1 MGTGTQK
8 EEMKMLQK
16 IKRCLLLALT
26 IVMLVPAVSG
36 FAVTP
41 KQAALNA
48 YSRWLSGSKVQVMP
62 KGYRDYN
69 DGELFAPVSASNTQ
83 FAIAYINNDSIPEL
97 IVRTVDGHYGSVLTY
112 RNGKI
117 VRLEYTDEVIG
128 MVYGYYSKTGMYL
141 NRRKWPDSISKD
153 SYKLMGAAGVKER
166 FEIYTWKSGAKE
178 MFYYDRNGKS
188 VTLRNH
194 TEFRNKLLTFTKGK
208 ALTVYKFYRNTA
220 ANRKN
225 ILK

>member
-1 MGTGTQK
+1 
-8 EEMKMLQK
+8 MLQK
-16 IKRCLLLALT
+16 IKRCLFLALT

-178 MFYYDRNGKS
+178 IFYYDRNGKS

>member
-1 MGTGTQK
+1 
-8 EEMKMLQK
+8 MLQK

-62 KGYRDYN
+62 KDYKDYLN
-69 DGELFAPVSASNTQ
+69 NELFAPVPASNTL
-83 FAIAYINNDSIPEL
+83 FGIAYINNDTIPEL
-97 IVRTVDGHYGSVLTY
+97 VVKTADGHYGSILTY

-117 VRLEYTDEVIG
+117 VRLDYTDGIKG
-128 MVYGYYSKTGMYL
+128 MICGYYSKRGMFL
-141 NRRKWPDSISKD
+141 NRRKQPEHLSRDV
-153 SYKLMGAAGVKER
+153 YKTMGADGVKER
-166 FEIYTWKSGAKE
+166 FEIYTWSDGTKDRT
-178 MFYYDRNGKS
+178 YYDRNGKNIH
-188 VTLRNH
+188 LRNH
-194 TEFRNKLLTFTKGK
+194 TEFKNKLLTFTKGK
-208 ALTVYKFYRNTA
+208 TLTVYKFYRNTA